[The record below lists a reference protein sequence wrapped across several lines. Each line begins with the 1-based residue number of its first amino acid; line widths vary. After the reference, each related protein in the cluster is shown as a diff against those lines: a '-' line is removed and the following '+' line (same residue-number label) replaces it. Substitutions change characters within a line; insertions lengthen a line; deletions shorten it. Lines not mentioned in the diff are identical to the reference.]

1 MNRGLG
7 RGLASLIPNEP
18 VNEKTAGIAS
28 EHVTMLPID
37 KLKPNRHQPRHHFDA
52 DKLNELAQSIKEHGL
67 QQPLLV
73 TPSRIPGEYELIA
86 GERRLR
92 ACKLLGKTE
101 IPVIVRDVTDKQSFH
116 IAIIE
121 NIQRHDLNPVEE
133 AKAYKKLRDEFGHT
147 QEDLARILGKDRS
160 VVANT
165 IRLLQL
171 PQEVQEFITSGQL
184 SAGHGRMLAGLA
196 DAKQQQELAA
206 RIIADKLTVRD
217 IEKLV
222 SQSKMSSKT
231 KAAKKALPKIDAEL
245 KQLCDELQVRLGT
258 KVKVMGK
265 PSKGR
270 IEVHYFSLKEL
281 ERIVEYLRKT
291 TK

>member
-1 MNRGLG
+1 MHKGLG
-7 RGLASLIPNEP
+7 RGLASLIPNER
-18 VNEKTAGIAS
+18 VNETTAGIAS
-28 EHVTMLPID
+28 EHVTLLPIE
-37 KLKPNRHQPRHHFDA
+37 KVKPNRHQPRHHFDK

-73 TPSRIPGEYELIA
+73 TPSHIPGEYELIA

-92 ACKLLGKTE
+92 ACKQLGKTE
-101 IPVIVRDVTDKQSFH
+101 IPVIVRNVTDKQRFN

-121 NIQRHDLNPVEE
+121 NIQRHDLNPIEE
-133 AKAYKKLRDEFGHT
+133 AKAYKKLHDEFGHT
-147 QEDLARILGKDRS
+147 QEDLAGILGKDRS

-165 IRLLQL
+165 LRLLQQ
-171 PQEVQEFITSGQL
+171 PESVQEFIATGQL
-184 SAGHGRMLAGLA
+184 SAGHGRMLASLSDGR
-196 DAKQQQELAA
+196 QQQELAEQ
-206 RIIADKLTVRD
+206 IIADKLTVRD

-222 SQSKMSSKT
+222 AQTKSPSK
-231 KAAKKALPKIDAEL
+231 KAAKSAPKIDAEL
-245 KQLCDELQVRLGT
+245 KLLCDELQVRLGT

-281 ERIVEYLRKT
+281 ERIVEYLRKAV
-291 TK
+291 K